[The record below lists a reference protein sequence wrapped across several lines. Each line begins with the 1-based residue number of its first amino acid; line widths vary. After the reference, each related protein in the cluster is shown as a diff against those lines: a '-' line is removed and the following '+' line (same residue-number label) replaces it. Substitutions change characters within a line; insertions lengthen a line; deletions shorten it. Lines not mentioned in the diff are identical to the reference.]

1 MKRLFPLALLLA
13 STLSLAAEKPLVVNG
28 TTIPAARI
36 EAAVKSMQSQGAK
49 DNPEL
54 RNMVKQKLVMDE
66 LLQQEATRRSLDKSE
81 AFQQQMA
88 AARQQLLAQMLVA
101 EWSKANPVDDKTLKA
116 EYERIKAQLSGN
128 EYHVRHIMLASE
140 TDAKAVLD
148 RLAKG
153 EKFDKLAKE
162 KSTDK
167 GSAAQGG
174 LLGWVPASQFPP
186 SFTDAL
192 KKLGK
197 GQMSPAPV
205 KTEAGWHIIRV
216 EDLRPIKVPSFNEA
230 KQGLT
235 RQIQG
240 KKFDEFLNQLRT
252 KAKIEQ

>member
-140 TDAKAVLD
+140 ADAKAVLD

-186 SFTDAL
+186 SC
-192 KKLGK
+192 
-197 GQMSPAPV
+197 
-205 KTEAGWHIIRV
+205 
-216 EDLRPIKVPSFNEA
+216 
-230 KQGLT
+230 
-235 RQIQG
+235 
-240 KKFDEFLNQLRT
+240 
-252 KAKIEQ
+252 